1 VAGIGFQG
9 GLRKIEG
16 RPVPQYHVYAGGDA
30 GGKVARF
37 GRMIGKVPAR
47 RAEEATR
54 RLIALYEAKRSSLGE
69 SITDYLARAPVAELR
84 AAIADLER
92 LDATDARPE
101 DFVDLGETHEFKP
114 ETSEGE
120 CAA

>member
-1 VAGIGFQG
+1 VA
-9 GLRKIEG
+9 
-16 RPVPQYHVYAGGDA
+16 QYHMYAGGDA

-54 RLIALYEAKRSSLGE
+54 RLVALYEAKRDGSE

-84 AAIADLER
+84 ASIADLER
-92 LDATDARPE
+92 LDAKDARPE
-101 DFVDLGETHEFKP
+101 DFIDLGETEAFKP